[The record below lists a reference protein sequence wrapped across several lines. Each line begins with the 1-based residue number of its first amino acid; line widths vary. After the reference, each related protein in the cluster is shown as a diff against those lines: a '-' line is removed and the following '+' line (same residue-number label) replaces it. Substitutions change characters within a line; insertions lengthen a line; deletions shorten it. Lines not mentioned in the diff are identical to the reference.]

1 MDIGNKHNEYKT
13 SSYTNRWVQSDTPT
27 CVDGKATQAGRLN
40 SMVHS
45 GVPHTR
51 NSELTLFCASK
62 HINDD
67 RDFMMHSS
75 TPAVYLKWI

>member
-1 MDIGNKHNEYKT
+1 MNTKRHPP
-13 SSYTNRWVQSDTPT
+13 SATPT
-27 CVDGKATQAGRLN
+27 CVDGKSTQAGRLN

-45 GVPHTR
+45 GVPHTI
-51 NSELTLFCASK
+51 NSEFTLFRASK